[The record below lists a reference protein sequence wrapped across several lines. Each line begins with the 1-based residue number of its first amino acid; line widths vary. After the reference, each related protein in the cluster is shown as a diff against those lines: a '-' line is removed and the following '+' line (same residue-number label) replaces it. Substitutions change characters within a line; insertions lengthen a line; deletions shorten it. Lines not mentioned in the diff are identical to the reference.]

1 MLRGD
6 LDHQRICLWGL
17 WAYNRQIR
25 ASGGVTGGFGWV
37 QTHPSNPPTFK
48 KGTQLIENYKEKIL
62 NFNKNLFK
70 KLFKINK
77 KINLVNEKN
86 YKINLIT

>member
-1 MLRGD
+1 MG
-6 LDHQRICLWGL
+6 
-17 WAYNRQIR
+17 
-25 ASGGVTGGFGWV
+25 
-37 QTHPSNPPTFK
+37 SNPPTFK
-48 KGTQLIENYKEKIL
+48 KGTKLIENYKEKIL

>member
-1 MLRGD
+1 MISITNGFVYEVYEPIIDKSVPVAGSRV
-6 LDHQRICLWGL
+6 GL
-17 WAYNRQIR
+17 
-25 ASGGVTGGFGWV
+25 GGFKP
-37 QTHPSNPPTFK
+37 THFQ